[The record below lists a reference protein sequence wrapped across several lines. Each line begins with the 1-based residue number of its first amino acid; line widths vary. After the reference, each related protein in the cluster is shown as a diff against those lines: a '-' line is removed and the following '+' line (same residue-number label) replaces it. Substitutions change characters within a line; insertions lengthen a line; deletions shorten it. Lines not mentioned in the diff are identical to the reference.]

1 MQERPSVKTLLAY
14 EKEVNA
20 GSPNRLRQ
28 FSRVQHTHWREA
40 EVSRRSLRG
49 YEGHHGEGS
58 NRAAPFLDL
67 KTETK
72 YFRTVLRAK
81 PNVEMPK

>member
-28 FSRVQHTHWREA
+28 FSRVQTHALARN
-40 EVSRRSLRG
+40 RSI
-49 YEGHHGEGS
+49 S
-58 NRAAPFLDL
+58 PFL
-67 KTETK
+67 T
-72 YFRTVLRAK
+72 RI
-81 PNVEMPK
+81 